1 MRAADKKEAM
11 RRLMHD
17 LAIRVDDAALVLETD
32 RKALYA
38 EVAAERIPSIKVG
51 RAIRIPTAVLR
62 KLLGITPAKA

>member
-51 RAIRIPTAVLR
+51 RAIRIPTAALR
-62 KLLGITPAKA
+62 KLLGISVSK